1 MRRPVVLPP
10 LGDAPVRLNL
20 WLARPGD
27 HVFAGDRLVEVLLDA
42 ATFDVP
48 APVTGRLFE
57 IHAWPGQ
64 DLDPGQILGYVEEA
78 PEEQ

>member
-10 LGDAPVRLNL
+10 LGAVPVRLSL

-27 HVFAGDRLVEVLLDA
+27 HVFAGDRLVEILLAA
-42 ATFDVP
+42 ATFEVP
-48 APVTGRLFE
+48 APVTGRLVE

-64 DLDPGQILGYVEEA
+64 ELHPGHLLGYVEE
-78 PEEQ
+78 ESED